1 MKKINVSGW
10 FTITILAGIFLF
22 SCSMP
27 TKIVKSWVADDLDTL
42 SASERKTIIFAFVKS
57 DPDRTKMEDLFNNA
71 SQNISQSYKIITRED
86 IELHRSMIQN
96 YLLVE
101 GFQRAITMRLVRKQE
116 KSEWVQSNYINSYD
130 SYHNNQM
137 MDYYNP
143 GYYITGSEYYI
154 ETNIFSISDGKL
166 LWSVTT
172 KTPETLSRE
181 DFLDELAGV
190 LIKQMRK
197 DGLVD

>member
-1 MKKINVSGW
+1 MKKIVISGW
-10 FTITILAGIFLF
+10 FTITILAGILLH

-42 SASERKTIIFAFVKS
+42 SGSARKTIIFAFVKS
-57 DPDRTKMEDLFNNA
+57 DPDRNKMEDLFGNA
-71 SQNISQSYKIITRED
+71 SQNISPSYKLITRDD
-86 IELHRSMIQN
+86 IELHRSQIQD
-96 YLLVE
+96 YLLQE
-101 GFQRAITMRLVRKQE
+101 GFQRAITMRMVRKQE

-143 GYYITGSEYYI
+143 GYYITGNEYYI

-172 KTPETLSRE
+172 KTPETLTRE